1 MRNILGV
8 LYLLCVLS
16 CIDEIKID
24 LPEALIQHKVIEGYV
39 ERDRNNYLIWGQ
51 VSLTE
56 DVTGIFSPEPV
67 PASIRIRY
75 NGTQEFSIPPGL
87 ITRYPINLFHD
98 TYGGSPETA
107 RFQLVAEVE
116 GQRYISTE
124 QMIVSVPRPDSLSVQ
139 VEERSE
145 VNAAGNVVLN
155 EYAILRVHTPLIN
168 DQNELV
174 SLNWV
179 VNSVYQFVEGTRSDP
194 DYMPKTCYAGYNI
207 FQNDI
212 NIAGFQDYP
221 GSTVI
226 SNEIA
231 RTPVDFRFGLSLYF
245 TVVQKSMTQDAIDYW
260 KEVKASNER
269 SGNIYD
275 VFPGRIRTNVT
286 SEETD
291 EIVHG
296 FFQVSEVDTIRL
308 KVKPEMV
315 DYPYQSCFFWQEPMF
330 ILPDDPDPCLDCLKL
345 VGSTLTP
352 PHYWR

>member
-1 MRNILGV
+1 MRNILGL
-8 LYLLCVLS
+8 LYLLCLLS

-56 DVTGIFSPEPV
+56 DVTGIFSPERV
-67 PASIRIRY
+67 PSNMSILY
-75 NGTQEFSIPPGL
+75 NGTQEIPFTPGL
-87 ITRYPINLFHD
+87 ITRFPINLFHD
-98 TYGGSPETA
+98 TFGGTPETA
-107 RFQLVAEVE
+107 GFQLVADVE

-124 QMIVSVPRPDSLSVQ
+124 QMIISVPRPDSLSVQ
-139 VEERSE
+139 VEQRSE

-179 VNSVYQFVEGTRSDP
+179 VNSVYQFVEGTRSNP
-194 DYMPKTCYAGYNI
+194 DYMPKTCYVGYNN

-221 GSTVI
+221 GSTII
-226 SNEIA
+226 STEIA

-296 FFQVSEVDTIRL
+296 FFQVSEVDTIRY

-345 VGSTLTP
+345 LGSTLTP